1 MTKGLVFP
9 QFNFPTVEI
18 VSKTEIEKVCEKH
31 GPYKAQMITFSDGQ
45 KEISG
50 CPFCIEEEHKAEEN
64 LIELTNKIEVEKENI
79 EKCRA
84 ANIRPEFYNKSLADY
99 LPKTKG
105 QEFAKAAVQKLIETR
120 SGKIVILGSNGVGKT
135 MLSSIAAKA
144 LGGKIYKQYEIA
156 TMIRQSYSSNSD
168 KTEMEIVKELSNIP
182 FLAIDEV
189 GRIANSEAV
198 QNWFSAILDERHSR
212 RLPFMIT
219 GNLHFRKNCSE
230 NGCSKCFE
238 NYFDNDILSRLR
250 QNATIIVI
258 KAPDERTDKSSV
270 YFSD

>member
-1 MTKGLVFP
+1 MIKGLNFT
-9 QFNFPTVEI
+9 QFSYPVVKIE
-18 VSKTEIEKVCEKH
+18 SKTEVEKTCEKH
-31 GPYKAQMITFSDGQ
+31 GLYKAQVIKFVDGQ
-45 KEISG
+45 SEVSG
-50 CPFCIEEEHKAEEN
+50 CPFCIEEEHMAEEN
-64 LIELTNKIEVEKENI
+64 LRKLENKALTELKNLERCK
-79 EKCRA
+79 A
-84 ANIRPEFYNKSLADY
+84 ANIRPEFYNITLEDY
-99 LPKTKG
+99 KPKTNG
-105 QEFAKAAVQKLIETR
+105 QEFAKEAVRKMIETK

-135 MLSSIAAKA
+135 MLSSIAAKE

-156 TMIRQSYSSNSD
+156 TMIRQSYSANSD
-168 KTEMEIVKELSNIP
+168 KTEMEIVKELSEIP

-189 GRIANSEAV
+189 GRTANSEAV
-198 QNWFSAILDERHSR
+198 QNWFSEILDERHSR
-212 RLPFMIT
+212 NLPFMLT
-219 GNLHFRKNCSE
+219 GNLHFRKNCTE